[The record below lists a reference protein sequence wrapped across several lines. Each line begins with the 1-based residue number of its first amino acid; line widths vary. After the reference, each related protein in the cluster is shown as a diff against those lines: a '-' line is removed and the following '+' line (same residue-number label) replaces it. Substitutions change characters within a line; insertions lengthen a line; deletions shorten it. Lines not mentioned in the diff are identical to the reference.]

1 MKKLWAIVPL
11 LALACALAGPRPTG
25 AAPATGEAVEIPT
38 VLTMTGT
45 AAFLGAEQSQALG
58 LIENYVNKNG
68 GIGGRPVKF
77 HIYDEQSNP
86 TIALQIV
93 TQALAGSKSPVFI
106 GPVLQASCNATAPL
120 FKSGPVAFCIA
131 PSDFPES
138 GGYRFSANA
147 STDDG
152 ALLTL
157 RYLRLRGLKR
167 IALITAT
174 DAAGQV
180 LDKGFAAAF
189 AAAENRDMVETVHEH
204 FNYSDLSVAAQ
215 MAHVKASNPQVL
227 IGWATGT
234 PLATLLHGYR
244 DGGLDI
250 PFVTG
255 TGTMVYAQMEQ
266 YKQIMP
272 KELLFPGLSQGLL
285 SLDPTGAS
293 SRDPVKRTQA
303 LYVDAFKSINV
314 RPDFAQILIWDA
326 AMLAVDVLRH
336 VGPTATPQQ
345 AREYLAGLHDW
356 PGAVGMYDFR
366 GGKQRGV
373 GINGVAMDRWDNEK
387 DAFVAV
393 STAGGQPLK

>member
-1 MKKLWAIVPL
+1 MRSVPAL
-11 LALACALAGPRPTG
+11 LALALACALAAPPPVR
-25 AAPATGEAVEIPT
+25 AAQATGEPIEIPT

-58 LIENYVNKNG
+58 LIESYVNKNG
-68 GIGGRPVKF
+68 GIQGRPVKF
-77 HIYDEQSNP
+77 RITDEASNP
-86 TIALQIV
+86 TIAVQIV
-93 TQALAGSKSPVFI
+93 TQALAASKVPVFI

-120 FKSGPVAFCIA
+120 FKNGPVA
-131 PSDFPES
+131 S

-167 IALITAT
+167 VALITAT

-189 AAAENRDMVETVHEH
+189 AAPENKDMVETVHEH
-204 FNYSDLSVAAQ
+204 FNYGDLSVAAQ
-215 MAHVKASNPQVL
+215 FAHIKASNPQVM

-244 DGGLDI
+244 DAGMDI

-255 TGTMVYAQMEQ
+255 SGTMVYAQMEQ

-285 SLDPTGAS
+285 SFDPAAAA
-293 SRDPVKRTQA
+293 SRDSIRRSQA
-303 LYVDAFKSINV
+303 TYVEAFKSINV
-314 RPDFAQILIWDA
+314 RPDFAQILIWDT
-326 AMLAVDVLRH
+326 AMLAVEVLRH
-336 VGPTATPQQ
+336 VGPNATPQQ
-345 AREYLAGLHDW
+345 ACDYLASVHDW

-373 GINGVAMDRWDNEK
+373 GINGVAMDRWDTEK

>member
-1 MKKLWAIVPL
+1 M
-11 LALACALAGPRPTG
+11 
-25 AAPATGEAVEIPT
+25 AAR
-38 VLTMTGT
+38 
-45 AAFLGAEQSQALG
+45 F
-58 LIENYVNKNG
+58 
-68 GIGGRPVKF
+68 KF
-77 HIYDEQSNP
+77 KIYDEASNP
-86 TIALQIV
+86 TIAVQIV
-93 TQALAGSKSPVFI
+93 TQALAASKVPVFV

-120 FKSGPVAFCIA
+120 FKQGPVAFCIA

-152 ALLTL
+152 ALLAL
-157 RYLRLRGLKR
+157 RYLQLRGLKR

-180 LDKGFAAAF
+180 LDKSFAAAF
-189 AAAENRDMVETVHEH
+189 AAPENKDLVETVHEH

-215 MAHVKASNPQVL
+215 IAHVKASNPQVL

-244 DGGLDI
+244 DAGMDI

-255 TGTMVYAQMEQ
+255 SGTMVYAQMEQ

-272 KELLFPGLSQGLL
+272 KELLFPGLQPGLL
-285 SLDPTGAS
+285 APDPTATT
-293 SRDPVKRTQA
+293 SRDPVRRMQA
-303 LYVDAFKSINV
+303 LYVDAFESINV

-326 AMLAVDVLRH
+326 AMLSVDVLRH
-336 VGPTATPQQ
+336 VGPGATPQQ
-345 AREYLAGLHDW
+345 ARDYLTSVHDW
-356 PGAVGMYDFR
+356 AGANGTYDFR

-373 GINGVAMDRWDNEK
+373 GINAVAMDRWDVEK

-393 STAGGQPLK
+393 SNAGGQPLK